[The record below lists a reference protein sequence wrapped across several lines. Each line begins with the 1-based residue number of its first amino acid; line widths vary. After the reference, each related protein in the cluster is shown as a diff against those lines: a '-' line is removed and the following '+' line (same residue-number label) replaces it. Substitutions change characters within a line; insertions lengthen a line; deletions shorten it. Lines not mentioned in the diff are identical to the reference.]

1 MHMDE
6 KHANAHEQF
15 FLAIR
20 ALAASADSIQLR
32 LIRAN
37 EFILLVTID
46 EFEEEKEL
54 KIKFARILDYL
65 AVDQDDL
72 EEVAVE
78 TAAHMTDMEA
88 AKVAGLICDFFYD
101 LG

>member
-1 MHMDE
+1 MDE
-6 KHANAHEQF
+6 RHANAHEQF

-20 ALAASADSIQLR
+20 ALAASGDSIQLR

-46 EFEEEKEL
+46 EFDEEAEL
-54 KIKFARILDYL
+54 KLRFARILDYL
-65 AVDQDDL
+65 AVDQDDM
-72 EEVAVE
+72 EEIADQ

-88 AKVAGLICDFFYD
+88 VKVAGLICDFFYD